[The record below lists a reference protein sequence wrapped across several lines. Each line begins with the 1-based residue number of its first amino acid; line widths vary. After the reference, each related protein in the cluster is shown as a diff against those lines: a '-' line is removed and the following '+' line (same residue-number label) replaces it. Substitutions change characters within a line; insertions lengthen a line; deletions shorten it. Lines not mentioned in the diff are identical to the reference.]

1 MIRILNL
8 ELVIPYA
15 SLCSV
20 SSGKIIGLENRVKD
34 MLLEKMLQSQGF
46 GSRKHC
52 QQLIKNGA
60 ISIQEQI
67 VSDPKFKLNLQ
78 NLEYSVYGEKY
89 VYREKV
95 YIALNKPQGYE
106 CSHQATHHY
115 SVFDFFDEVL
125 MNRGLQCVGRLD
137 QDTTG
142 LLLLT
147 DDGQFL
153 QALTHP
159 KKHVAKVYRTQ
170 TADPIQVT
178 QIQQLEAG
186 VELRNEKGIFAATD
200 VQQITE
206 HELTMTIHQGVYHQV
221 KRMLAAVGNKVER
234 LHRAQIGQLKLSQ
247 LAEGEWIYLNEQQI
261 LAAKNQNTALVL
273 EI

>member
-1 MIRILNL
+1 
-8 ELVIPYA
+8 
-15 SLCSV
+15 
-20 SSGKIIGLENRVKD
+20 

-60 ISIQEQI
+60 VTIQDEVI
-67 VSDPKFKLNLQ
+67 TNPKHKLDLNGLHF
-78 NLEYSVYGEKY
+78 SVYGETFE
-89 VYREKV
+89 YREKV

-106 CSHQATHHY
+106 CSHQATHHF
-115 SVFDFFDEVL
+115 SVFDLFDDVL

-137 QDTTG
+137 QDTSG

-159 KKHVAKVYRTQ
+159 KKHVAKVYRMH
-170 TADPIQVT
+170 TADPVT
-178 QIQQLEAG
+178 AEQIQQLEQG
-186 VELRNEKGIFAATD
+186 VELRNESGVFAATD
-200 VQQITE
+200 IKLLSE
-206 HELTMTIHQGVYHQV
+206 NELQFAIHQGVYHQV

-234 LHRAQIGQLKLSQ
+234 LHRQQIGALTLDNLQQ
-247 LAEGEWIYLNEQQI
+247 GQWIYLNAAEVE
-261 LAAKNQNTALVL
+261 LAKTRMTL
-273 EI
+273 